1 MDYFIR
7 KDFIDFGRKINAFN
21 QSENHYIS
29 EEEKQLKTFN
39 LRFGLS
45 KFIALLIRNA
55 NYPERSIENIE
66 KSIIEYNIE
75 HNKSITLENLINK
88 GFIRLI
94 FKRTYIARS
103 VLYLFNKYNEENAHP
118 DNSKD
123 ELLFLSN
130 YHEKHYSLKTTITQ
144 NEMEYLLNLDENNKQ
159 CLKYLE
165 DQHYIQKHKNL
176 YAWIKNDFATLDILD
191 DEIIIHLW
199 FLIESNTTEKI
210 QFIIQQCLE
219 TRIYPNTNFDFLNE
233 DENSELINI
242 IMELI
247 SLECDLENSNIELIK
262 SIIDCRFPYI
272 VDMMN
277 EIPQRNIVSSD
288 IKGIIDGVKYIG
300 GNDHDL
306 YLYQTHRRI
315 YDSLLKISGI
325 LNTTNI
331 EMTLEFI
338 KINLNKPYIVAVII
352 DHFKNN
358 NMMAFMELFTYEH
371 CIIDS
376 ALEAINTF
384 KISDDFVFDK
394 FATYDNSQ
402 KEENKAIIRQ
412 QAFILFF
419 SLCLREA
426 KKNLTHN
433 ENINIKEIVKILLNS
448 AEPAFSSNSHQHHID
463 KEKYLKTVNELRR
476 SFSNSDF
483 YKDDYFFDEHL
494 FVSRIINRI
503 STEFRDHDEN
513 WHGYINLKISI
524 LNLLLDLMKIQEELP
539 IREKEDQIS
548 LTKSAQCISNTI
560 YKHLFWYFTVNS
572 IGTIDYYDHT
582 IIKQKN
588 VKRGVN
594 DFAIETV
601 DWANAIIYIAQEKK
615 LEQLYGYIN
624 ETITFNTNEDEYQD
638 QNKEQKQKLIMLF
651 KILCIAYLSLK
662 KKNQYIKETELSITQ
677 LLEGWIFSL
686 SIKHNLNNINESR
699 INIFEFP
706 LPIFSKKTND
716 HEKSPR
722 SLLFDYVNSLNE
734 KKAALFIMA
743 FFKNSIDINMMIECT
758 NKISHPSSKGLLKN
772 FIKQVDLDNFLNSV
786 HFITE
791 IENTTVNA
799 VNSEESW
806 EIAKP
811 LLEKVKRHYISRK
824 HDINNMEN
832 FADEIELLISY
843 KEKNIDN
850 LNKFK
855 NSKSIITQEKAIY
868 YHALHLTYNE
878 KNHQKSEEI
887 LNYLCKRET
896 PLIEHKFQLLR
907 VKLIQKNISRQEKL
921 DAFDA
926 WTSFAEKTEIHKEH
940 DLDYLNQIQ
949 DYSNNL
955 KLIILNYESKFH
967 EFDQIINQLPP
978 AYLYNEETFEII
990 FENLISRKLSTNAYL
1005 FIKNGK
1011 VFYEQQGALIP
1022 LVIQELEDKYP
1033 DLKMRTEL
1041 RNLLN
1046 VLNSEKADIIPKI
1059 LPAKIT
1065 NEHYD
1070 LSMFILSELVRVSR
1084 LLQEKIGGVKHEDQY
1099 NDLFI
1104 AMLSLRFELW
1114 GWSISD
1120 QNRAG
1125 RSPTGKNAGEIDLT
1139 IRSGSTVL
1147 TRIEALRLFRKDKKT
1162 TQEHATKTQSYDSN
1176 LNKYYMIIYYLG
1188 EQKKF
1193 DSTWD
1198 DYCTDFSESSFPE
1211 NCIFNKAHNFKSL
1224 SDQFT
1229 DTRQIRIA
1237 KSTHGKNNDVFFF
1250 HIMIDLS
1257 SLKSPIN

>member
-21 QSENHYIS
+21 QPENHYIS

-45 KFIALLIRNA
+45 KFIALLIKNA

-66 KSIIEYNIE
+66 NSITEYNIK
-75 HNKSITLENLINK
+75 HNKNITLEGLINK

-94 FKRTYIARS
+94 FKKTYIARS
-103 VLYLFNKYNEENAHP
+103 VLYLFDKYNKENTHS

-123 ELLFLSN
+123 ELSFLNN
-130 YHEKHYSLKTTITQ
+130 YHEKHYSIKVKISQ
-144 NEMEYLLNLDENNKQ
+144 NEMEQLLRIDENNKQ

-165 DQHYIQKHKNL
+165 DKHYIKKDGNIYL
-176 YAWIKNDFATLDILD
+176 WEKDDFATLDILD
-191 DEIIIHLW
+191 DEIIMHLW
-199 FLIESNTTEKI
+199 FLIELTTNEKI
-210 QFIIQQCLE
+210 HFIIQQCLE
-219 TRIYPNTNFDFLNE
+219 TRIYPNTSFDFLNE
-233 DENSELINI
+233 NENLELANI
-242 IMELI
+242 VKELI
-247 SLECDLENSNIELIK
+247 SLEYDLENSDIELRK
-262 SIIDCRFPYI
+262 SVLDYQFSYMA
-272 VDMMN
+272 DMGN
-277 EIPQRNIVSSD
+277 EIPKRSIENAD
-288 IKGIIDGVKYIG
+288 IQEIINGVNRIDYNG
-300 GNDHDL
+300 REF

-315 YDSLLKISGI
+315 YNSLLKAIGI
-325 LNTTNI
+325 LNTENI
-331 EMTLEFI
+331 EIILEFI
-338 KINLNKPYIVAVII
+338 ELNLNKPYIIVVII

-358 NMMAFMELFTYEH
+358 NMKAFMELFTYEY
-371 CIIDS
+371 CLMDS
-376 ALEAINTF
+376 ALAAINTF

-402 KEENKAIIRQ
+402 KEEKKAIIRQ

-433 ENINIKEIVKILLNS
+433 ENINVKEIVEILLNS

-463 KEKYLKTVNELRR
+463 KEKYLKTVNELRS
-476 SFSNSDF
+476 SFSNSGF
-483 YKDDYFFDEHL
+483 YKDDYFFDKHL
-494 FVSRIINRI
+494 FASRIINRI
-503 STEFRDHDEN
+503 SMDFNNHDKDP
-513 WHGYINLKISI
+513 HGYINIKISI

-539 IREKEDQIS
+539 IREKEDQTL

-560 YKHLFWYFTVNS
+560 YKHLFWYFTATS
-572 IGTIDYYDHT
+572 IDTVDYYDHT

-588 VKRGVN
+588 VKRDAN

-615 LEQLYGYIN
+615 LEQLYRHIN
-624 ETITFNTNEDEYQD
+624 EAITFNTNENKYHD
-638 QNKEQKQKLIMLF
+638 QNEEQKQKLITLF

-662 KKNQYIKETELSITQ
+662 KKGKYIKETEISITEI
-677 LLEGWIFSL
+677 LEGWIFSL
-686 SIKHNLNNINESR
+686 SIKHNLNNIHKSR

-706 LPIFSKKTND
+706 LPIFGKKIND
-716 HEKSPR
+716 YEKSPR
-722 SLLFDYVNSLNE
+722 TLLFEYINLLNE
-734 KKAALFIMA
+734 DKASSLIRD
-743 FFKNSIDINMMIECT
+743 FFENSVDINMMIECV
-758 NKISHPSSKGLLKN
+758 NKISHPSSKNILKN
-772 FIKQVDLDNFLNSV
+772 IIKQVDLDNFLNSV

-811 LLEKVKRHYISRK
+811 LLEKIKRHYISRK

-843 KEKNIDN
+843 KEKNIES
-850 LNKFK
+850 LNEFK
-855 NSKSIITQEKAIY
+855 KNKSIAIREKAIY

-878 KNHQKSEEI
+878 KDHEKSEKI
-887 LNYLCKRET
+887 LNYLCEREK

-907 VKLIQKNISRQEKL
+907 VKLIQKTISRQEKI
-921 DAFDA
+921 DTFNA
-926 WTSFAEKTEIHKEH
+926 WTSFVEKTEMYNKH
-940 DLDYLNQIQ
+940 DVDYLNQIQ

-955 KLIILNYESKFH
+955 KLIILNNESKSH

-990 FENLISRKLSTNAYL
+990 FENLTSRKLSTNAYL

-1011 VFYEQQGALIP
+1011 VFYEQQGALVP

-1046 VLNSEKADIIPKI
+1046 ALNSEKADIIPKI

-1070 LSMFILSELVRVSR
+1070 LGMFILSELVRASR

-1147 TRIEALRLFRKDKKT
+1147 TRIEALRLFGKNKKT

-1188 EQKKF
+1188 EQQKF

-1224 SDQFT
+1224 SDQFI